1 MSHICRYG
9 STIVAKLP
17 SMESANAGM
26 RHVIGVSGSTASAR
40 AMSGRAADTFP
51 DIK

>member
-1 MSHICRYG
+1 
-9 STIVAKLP
+9 
-17 SMESANAGM
+17 
-26 RHVIGVSGSTASAR
+26 VIGVSGSTASAR